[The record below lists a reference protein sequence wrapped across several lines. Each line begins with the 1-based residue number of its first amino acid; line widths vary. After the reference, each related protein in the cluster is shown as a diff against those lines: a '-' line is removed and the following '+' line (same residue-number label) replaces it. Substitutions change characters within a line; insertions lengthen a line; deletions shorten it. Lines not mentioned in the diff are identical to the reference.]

1 MQSYKLKNLPFFQ
14 EARAALKKK
23 CECPHCTC
31 DCEHCKNKIKQAEN
45 AGEYFKKFTKLS
57 DNPFL
62 DDVVIRF
69 GISDKNEH
77 YHVPLLISPWSYTT
91 YRGS

>member
-1 MQSYKLKNLPFFQ
+1 MNQFWKMIILRLENMKLNFSV
-14 EARAALKKK
+14 
-23 CECPHCTC
+23 
-31 DCEHCKNKIKQAEN
+31 EN
-45 AGEYFKKFTKLS
+45 IFKKFTKLS

-69 GISDKNEH
+69 GISDNNEH